1 LQNEYRRRADSLE
14 DSLADKR
21 KSKQKSNLNE
31 QSIGD
36 RLDHERFLARSAV
49 PFPRMGK
56 CAEQSTGLRS
66 SQMPDRLM
74 CGRELIIV
82 GVFICIAPFCGTK
95 FRFFAAHDLV

>member
-1 LQNEYRRRADSLE
+1 MFADVRRCSKHLEKQISERLQNEYRRRADSLE

-49 PFPRMGK
+49 PSPRNGN

-66 SQMPDRLM
+66 KPDARS
-74 CGRELIIV
+74 
-82 GVFICIAPFCGTK
+82 
-95 FRFFAAHDLV
+95 AHVR

>member
-49 PFPRMGK
+49 PFPRMGIVRNNQRD
-56 CAEQSTGLRS
+56 CDR

>member
-49 PFPRMGK
+49 PFPRMGSVRNNQRDCDRARCQIGS
-56 CAEQSTGLRS
+56 CA
-66 SQMPDRLM
+66 
-74 CGRELIIV
+74 V
-82 GVFICIAPFCGTK
+82 GN
-95 FRFFAAHDLV
+95 